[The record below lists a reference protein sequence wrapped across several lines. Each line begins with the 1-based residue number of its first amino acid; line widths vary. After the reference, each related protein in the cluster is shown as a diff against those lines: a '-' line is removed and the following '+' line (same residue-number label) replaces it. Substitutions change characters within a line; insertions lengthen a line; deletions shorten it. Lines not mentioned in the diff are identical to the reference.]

1 MKEPKRI
8 RLNPETPTPKEPT
21 KYRLPPL
28 NKPEW
33 DISCQDISGQ
43 DNDDMYVESDLEE
56 INKTLDKINREDNS

>member
-8 RLNPETPTPKEPT
+8 KLNPETPTPKEPH

-33 DISCQDISGQ
+33 NISGQ
-43 DNDDMYVESDLEE
+43 DNDDMYVESDLDE

>member
-8 RLNPETPTPKEPT
+8 KLNPETPTPKEPP

-28 NKPEW
+28 NKSEW
-33 DISCQDISGQ
+33 SIFGQ

>member
-8 RLNPETPTPKEPT
+8 KLNPETPTPKEPT

-33 DISCQDISGQ
+33 NISGQ
-43 DNDDMYVESDLEE
+43 DNDDTYIKLDLK
-56 INKTLDKINREDNS
+56 NKDEDNSKDH